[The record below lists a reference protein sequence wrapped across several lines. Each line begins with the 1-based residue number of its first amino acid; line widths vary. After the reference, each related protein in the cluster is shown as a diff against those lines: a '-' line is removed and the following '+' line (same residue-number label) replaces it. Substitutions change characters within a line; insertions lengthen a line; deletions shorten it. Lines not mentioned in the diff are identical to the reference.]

1 LNPVRRLGNLADG
14 VVAGGEVAFLPES
27 GGIGDNIPAMCGIAD
42 NYGPVGQAFLGAEM
56 ELVAGETEVRRVV
69 VEVQL
74 AYAHI
79 PQCNIEAAG
88 SAGRDADPAGLEH
101 FADPVMSWQE
111 TADFPVTV
119 FIGDRSEF
127 TCGPG
132 WGGIRDIANNDGP
145 VAQGLAGAV
154 LELVAGE
161 AEGFKVCEVLIGD
174 VLARHDYSV
183 AVFWGWIFLNPA
195 GLVDLAYCVCAVL
208 KVADLPVAFRIGGCA
223 SDNIASAVFH
233 LNDPAFQ
240 ALAIG
245 IVELEALYAAGKG
258 VGEVDQSAF
267 GAIDQIQGDCGWS
280 EIFVVALQD
289 LADLI
294 CPRMQPTDLP
304 EATAISDA
312 GVYKPRIIS
321 DLYGPASQAVS
332 PFIELVA
339 GEAGQVSISEL
350 QVQDVAVGQI
360 QLYAAIGH
368 VSPACSNFLAED
380 IFTREESALL
390 PITSLICGRCSPITR
405 ANRAEPDFP
414 ALNAFICAIIDLA
427 ATNT

>member
-1 LNPVRRLGNLADG
+1 
-14 VVAGGEVAFLPES
+14 
-27 GGIGDNIPAMCGIAD
+27 MCGIAD

-258 VGEVDQSAF
+258 VGEVD
-267 GAIDQIQGDCGWS
+267 GAAVNAVHQCHRHGRWG
-280 EIFVVALQD
+280 ERNVVALGD

-294 CPRMQPTDLP
+294 VSRPQVADLP
-304 EATAISDA
+304 EAAAIGLGSADPA
-312 GVYKPRIIS
+312 GGIS
-321 DLYGPASQAVS
+321 DLYGPASQAITL
-332 PFIELVA
+332 FIELVA
-339 GEAGQVSISEL
+339 GEAAQGNILELKVQGVAGGERHINASIGHIAPAGLDFLAHREVARQQTAERIL
-350 QVQDVAVGQI
+350 AVNVCRLGIYQPPGLVQKIDGPAFKAIPSAIVDF
-360 QLYAAIGH
+360 AAI
-368 VSPACSNFLAED
+368 
-380 IFTREESALL
+380 
-390 PITSLICGRCSPITR
+390 
-405 ANRAEPDFP
+405 
-414 ALNAFICAIIDLA
+414 NA
-427 ATNT
+427 